1 MKPTESL
8 SRQHYLEG
16 IAGIQPYLAG
26 RNLPWLARQ
35 RDRAINAFETLDFPA
50 RQMEAWRY
58 SGADK
63 LLEHRFKPVTESF
76 EALQDLDV
84 DELKIQGLEAHRLV
98 FANGRFLPSLSSLEA
113 LPQNVI
119 VGSLHQALMHHPDQV
134 ATWLGVVAQS
144 NRDAFVA
151 MNSAE
156 MNDGLFVYIP
166 DRVLIE
172 QPIEVLYLTLGLE
185 DAIVAQPRN
194 LVVLGR
200 GARATLIERYA
211 STGTSVYFNNGLS
224 EVMLEQEAELE
235 HVRLQQESRNAYHL
249 HSSFVAQDTGSRY
262 LSTSFALGGGWA
274 RNEIDLRFAAEG
286 AEARLAG
293 LFTAGNQQLND
304 IHLNIDHAVPGCIS
318 QSDFKGLLHGKG
330 RGVFDGRILVG
341 AQAQHTEAHLNNA
354 NLLLS
359 RNAEVDTKP
368 QLEIYADN
376 VKCSHGTTVGQLE
389 ESQLFYL
396 RSRGIDAAQAKRLLC
411 LGFAGEIL
419 DRCKFT
425 PLREVIET
433 ELVAMLAGVGGAQVP
448 QEA

>member
-1 MKPTESL
+1 MNAINNAADPFLRDEYQHGFVTDIESDTL
-8 SRQHYLEG
+8 P
-16 IAGIQPYLAG
+16 AGLNEEVI
-26 RNLPWLARQ
+26 
-35 RDRAINAFETLDFPA
+35 RAISAKKREP
-50 RQMEAWRY
+50 QWM
-58 SGADK
+58 
-63 LLEHRFKPVTESF
+63 LERR
-76 EALQDLDV
+76 
-84 DELKIQGLEAHRLV
+84 LEAHR
-98 FANGRFLPSLSSLEA
+98 
-113 LPQNVI
+113 
-119 VGSLHQALMHHPDQV
+119 H
-134 ATWLGVVAQS
+134 WLT
-144 NRDAFVA
+144 
-151 MNSAE
+151 
-156 MNDGLFVYIP
+156 I
-166 DRVLIE
+166 
-172 QPIEVLYLTLGLE
+172 
-185 DAIVAQPRN
+185 
-194 LVVLGR
+194 
-200 GARATLIERYA
+200 
-211 STGTSVYFNNGLS
+211 
-224 EVMLEQEAELE
+224 
-235 HVRLQQESRNAYHL
+235 
-249 HSSFVAQDTGSRY
+249 
-262 LSTSFALGGGWA
+262 
-274 RNEIDLRFAAEG
+274 EG

-304 IHLNIDHAVPGCIS
+304 IDLNIDHAVPGCIS

>member
-1 MKPTESL
+1 MNTVEPL

-16 IAGIQPYLAG
+16 IAAIQPHLAG
-26 RNLPWLARQ
+26 RKLPWLTRQ
-35 RDRAINAFETLDFPA
+35 RDLAMNAFETLDFPT

-58 SGADK
+58 SGTDK
-63 LLEHRFKPVTESF
+63 LLEHRFKPVTDSF

-84 DELKIQGLEAHRLV
+84 DELQLQGLGAHRLV
-98 FANGRFLPSLSSLEA
+98 FANGRFVPALSVLDD
-113 LPQNVI
+113 LPQGVI
-119 VGSLHQALMHHPDQV
+119 VGSLHQALTHHPDHV
-134 ATWLGVVAQS
+134 ATWLGIVARS
-144 NRDAFVA
+144 NHDAFVA

-156 MNDGLFVYIP
+156 MNDGLFVYVP
-166 DRVLIE
+166 DHLQIE
-172 QPIEVLYLTLGLE
+172 QPIEVLYVTLGLE

-194 LVVLGR
+194 LVVLGQ

-211 STGTSVYFNNGLS
+211 SSGTSVYFNNVLS
-224 EVMLEQEAELE
+224 EVMLDREAELE
-235 HVRLQQESRNAYHL
+235 HVQLQQESQNAYHL
-249 HSSFVAQDTGSRY
+249 HSSFVAQSADSRY
-262 LSTSFALGGGWA
+262 TRTSFAMGGGWA
-274 RNEIDLRFAAEG
+274 RNETDLRFAAEG
-286 AEARLAG
+286 ADASLAG

-304 IHLNIDHAVPGCIS
+304 FHLNIDHAVPGCRS
-318 QSDFKGLLHGKG
+318 HSDFKGLLHGKG

-396 RSRGIDAAQAKRLLC
+396 RSRGINAAQAKRLLC

-419 DRCKFT
+419 DRCAIT
-425 PLREVIET
+425 PLRELIEN
-433 ELVAMLAGVGGAQVP
+433 ELVAMLAGLDMSQYP

>member
-1 MKPTESL
+1 MNTTEPL

-16 IAGIQPYLAG
+16 IAGIQPHLAG
-26 RNLPWLARQ
+26 RTLPWLARQ
-35 RDRAINAFETLDFPA
+35 RDRAINAFETLPFPT

-63 LLEHRFKPVTESF
+63 LLEHRFRRVTDSF

-84 DELKIQGLEAHRLV
+84 DELQIQGLEAHRLV
-98 FANGRFLPSLSSLEA
+98 FANGRFVPSLSSLES
-113 LPQNVI
+113 LPHKAI
-119 VGSLHQALMHHPDQV
+119 VGSLHQTLMHHPDQV
-134 ATWLGVVAQS
+134 AMWLGIVAQS

-166 DRVLIE
+166 DHVQIE
-172 QPIEVLYLTLGLE
+172 RPIEVLYLSLGLE

-211 STGTSVYFNNGLS
+211 SSGSSVYFNNGLS

-235 HVRLQQESRNAYHL
+235 HIQLQQESLNAYHL
-249 HSSFVAQDTGSRY
+249 HSRFVAQGAASRY
-262 LSTSFALGGGWA
+262 QSTSFALGGGWA

-286 AEARLAG
+286 AKASLAG
-293 LFTAGNQQLND
+293 LFTAGNQKLND
-304 IHLNIDHAVPGCIS
+304 VHLNIDHAVPGCIS
-318 QSDFKGLLHGKG
+318 RSDFKGLLHGKG

-341 AQAQHTEAHLNNA
+341 AQAQHSEAYLNNA

-396 RSRGIDAAQAKRLLC
+396 RSRGIDPAQAKRLLC
-411 LGFAGEIL
+411 LGFASEIL
-419 DRCKFT
+419 DRCKIT
-425 PLREVIET
+425 PLRRLIEA
-433 ELVAMLAGVGGAQVP
+433 ELVAMLAGVDMSQYP

>member
-1 MKPTESL
+1 MNTAEAL
-8 SRQHYLEG
+8 SRQHYLNG
-16 IAGIQPYLAG
+16 IAGIQPHLAG
-26 RNLPWLARQ
+26 RALPWLMRQ
-35 RDRAINAFETLDFPA
+35 RDRAVDAFQTLAFPT

-84 DELKIQGLEAHRLV
+84 DELQIQGLEAHRLV
-98 FANGRFLPSLSSLEA
+98 FANGRFVPSLSSLQA
-113 LPQNVI
+113 LPPNVI
-119 VGSLHQALMHHPDQV
+119 VGSLHQALMHHPDHV
-134 ATWLGVVAQS
+134 AAWLDIAAQP

-156 MNDGLFVYIP
+156 MNDGLFVYVP
-166 DRVLIE
+166 DRLHIE
-172 QPIEVLYLTLGLE
+172 RPIEVLYLTLGLE

-194 LVVLGR
+194 LVVLGQ
-200 GARATLIERYA
+200 GARATLVERYA
-211 STGTSVYFNNGLS
+211 STGSSVYFDNGLS
-224 EVMLEQEAELE
+224 EVILEREAELE
-235 HVRLQQESRNAYHL
+235 HVQLQQESRNAYHL
-249 HSSFVAQDTGSRY
+249 HSRFVAQGAASRY
-262 LSTSFALGGGWA
+262 QSTSFALGGGWV
-274 RNEIDLRFAAEG
+274 RNETDLCFTGEG
-286 AEARLAG
+286 AEANLTG
-293 LFTAGNQQLND
+293 LFTAGDQQLND
-304 IHLNIDHAVPGCIS
+304 IHLNINHAVPGCIS

-341 AQAQHTEAHLNNA
+341 AQAQHTEAYLSNA
-354 NLLLS
+354 NLMLS
-359 RNAEVDTKP
+359 RNAEMDTKP

-396 RSRGIDAAQAKRLLC
+396 RSRGVDVAQAKRLLC

-419 DRCKFT
+419 NRCSIT
-425 PLREVIET
+425 PLREVIEN
-433 ELVAMLAGVGGAQVP
+433 EFVAMLAGVDMSQYP

>member
-1 MKPTESL
+1 MNTAEPL
-8 SRQHYLEG
+8 NRRHYLEG
-16 IAGIQPYLAG
+16 MARIQPHLAG
-26 RNLPWLARQ
+26 RTLPWLARQ
-35 RDRAINAFETLDFPA
+35 RDRAINALETLAFPT

-58 SGADK
+58 SGAEK
-63 LLEHRFKPVTESF
+63 LLEHRFRPVTDSF

-84 DELKIQGLEAHRLV
+84 DELRIQGLEAHRLV
-98 FANGRFLPSLSSLEA
+98 FVNGRFAASLSSLEA
-113 LPQNVI
+113 LPQNII
-119 VGSLHQALMHHPDQV
+119 VGSLHQALMHHPDLV
-134 ATWLGVVAQS
+134 STWLGIVAQAD
-144 NRDAFVA
+144 RDTFVA
-151 MNSAE
+151 MNSAAI
-156 MNDGLFVYIP
+156 NDGLFIYVP
-166 DRVLIE
+166 EHLHVE
-172 QPIEVLYLTLGLE
+172 QPIEVLFLSLGLD

-194 LVVLGR
+194 LVVLGK

-211 STGTSVYFNNGLS
+211 STGSSVYFNNGLS

-235 HVRLQQESRNAYHL
+235 HVRLQQESRHAYHL
-249 HSSFVAQDTGSRY
+249 HSSFVAQAAGSRY

-286 AEARLAG
+286 AEANLAG
-293 LFTAGNQQLND
+293 LFTAADQQLND
-304 IHLNIDHAVPGCIS
+304 VHLNIDHAVPDCTS

-341 AQAQHTEAHLNNA
+341 AQAQRTEAHLSNA

-419 DRCKFT
+419 DRCRISPF
-425 PLREVIET
+425 RAVIES
-433 ELVAMLAGVGGAQVP
+433 ELVAMLAGVDLSQNP

>member
-1 MKPTESL
+1 MNTTEAL
-8 SRQHYLEG
+8 SRRHYLESL
-16 IAGIQPYLAG
+16 AGIQLHLAG
-26 RNLPWLARQ
+26 RTLPWLARQ
-35 RDRAINAFETLDFPA
+35 RDRAIDAFETLDFPT

-76 EALQDLDV
+76 AALQDLDV
-84 DELKIQGLEAHRLV
+84 DELQIQSLDAHRLV
-98 FANGRFLPSLSSLEA
+98 FANGRFVPSLSFLQE
-113 LPQNVI
+113 LPPNVI
-119 VGSLHQALMHHPDQV
+119 VGSLHQALKYHPDKV
-134 ATWLGVVAQS
+134 ETWLGSVAQPD
-144 NRDAFVA
+144 RDTFVA

-156 MNDGLFVYIP
+156 INDGLFVYVP
-166 DRVLIE
+166 DHLQIE
-172 QPIEVLYLTLGLE
+172 RPIEVLYLTLGLE

-194 LVVLGR
+194 LVVLGQ

-211 STGTSVYFNNGLS
+211 STGSSVYFNNGLS
-224 EVMLEQEAELE
+224 EVMLKQAAELE
-235 HVRLQQESRNAYHL
+235 HVQLQQESPHAYHL
-249 HSSFVAQDTGSRY
+249 HSRFVAQGAASRY
-262 LSTSFALGGGWA
+262 QSTSFALSGGWA
-274 RNEIDLRFAAEG
+274 RNETDLRFTAEG
-286 AEARLAG
+286 AEASLAG

-304 IHLNIDHAVPGCIS
+304 VHLNIDHAVPGCIS

-341 AQAQHTEAHLNNA
+341 AKAQHTEAHLNNA

-419 DRCKFT
+419 DKCEIT
-425 PLREVIET
+425 PLREVIEN
-433 ELVAMLAGVGGAQVP
+433 ELVAMLAGVDMSHYP